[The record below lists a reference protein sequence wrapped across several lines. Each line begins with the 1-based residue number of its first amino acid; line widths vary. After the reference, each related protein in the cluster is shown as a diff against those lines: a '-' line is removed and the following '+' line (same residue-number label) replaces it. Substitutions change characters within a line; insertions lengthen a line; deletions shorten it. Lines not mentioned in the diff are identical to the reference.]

1 MVPAGLGILSAACA
15 HSLAPLPY
23 SALTRRTIHNRIG
36 VINAAHQDADLPLPA
51 AGAAR
56 RQLAF
61 LVAFPM
67 VPGVSNAPN
76 HVVGAASAQRS
87 AGASNCAKLRPAG
100 HAGLAVEGKSV
111 GDPTSHLFATRRDL
125 LADCNASSAC
135 SRPWA
140 SMECLK
146 SQIVSGCAV
155 IQDLTASGDRTGE
168 SIRGLPVVDQPG
180 AVAHRWH
187 SSLFYLVDDRVTPV
201 KIYSN
206 IGFRG
211 LK

>member
-1 MVPAGLGILSAACA
+1 
-15 HSLAPLPY
+15 
-23 SALTRRTIHNRIG
+23 
-36 VINAAHQDADLPLPA
+36 
-51 AGAAR
+51 
-56 RQLAF
+56 
-61 LVAFPM
+61 
-67 VPGVSNAPN
+67 
-76 HVVGAASAQRS
+76 
-87 AGASNCAKLRPAG
+87 
-100 HAGLAVEGKSV
+100 
-111 GDPTSHLFATRRDL
+111 
-125 LADCNASSAC
+125 
-135 SRPWA
+135 
-140 SMECLK
+140 MECLK

-201 KIYSN
+201 KIYSD